1 MSERRAIL
9 LAHFAG
15 YLLQFRAPLIE
26 ELVARG
32 YRTTV
37 AVPHPDGPVRKGVE
51 RLGADCISIE
61 LSRTGL
67 NPLSDARFAWKAREL
82 MQKVRPDLV
91 IATGIKPILY
101 GLPAA
106 RHAGAS
112 IRVPLLAGLGATI
125 RPTSA
130 VQRVLALLIR
140 PAIRRAL
147 RSSTHVVTQNPDDTL
162 MIQERFGRDLS
173 RGPITT
179 AGSGVDL
186 SHFTAVPLAAKPSVL
201 MMARIVAE
209 KGVWEYLEAAR
220 AIRERRPEIRFVLAG
235 FLESGAR
242 GIGRAELDAGCRSS
256 GVHYVG
262 HVDDVRPLM
271 TECSVFVLPTYYGEG
286 RPRSIQEAL
295 AMGRPVVTTDNVGCR
310 DAIEDGVHGRIVPVR
325 DAMLLASAIQGVID
339 RPDPAA
345 VASACRQHAERRYGA
360 RAIARGWLNE
370 VGA

>member
-1 MSERRAIL
+1 VSERRAIL

-15 YLLQFRAPLIE
+15 YLLQFRTPLIE

-37 AVPHPDGPVRKGVE
+37 AVPNPDGYLRKGVE
-51 RLGADCISIE
+51 KLGADCISIE

-67 NPLSDARFAWKAREL
+67 NPLSDARFAWQARRL
-82 MQKVRPDLV
+82 MQRLRPDLV

-101 GLPAA
+101 GVPAA

-125 RPTSA
+125 RPASA
-130 VQRVLALLIR
+130 AQRLLALMVR
-140 PAIRRAL
+140 PAFSRAL
-147 RSSTHVVTQNPDDTL
+147 RSSTHVVTQNVDDTHL
-162 MIQERFGRDLS
+162 LVERFGRDIALS
-173 RGPITT
+173 PITT

-186 SHFTAVPLAAKPSVL
+186 CHFPAVPPAPEPSVL

-220 AIRERRPEIRFVLAG
+220 AIRGRRPQVRFVLAG
-235 FLESGAR
+235 FLESSAR
-242 GIGRAELDAGCRSS
+242 GIGQAEFDAGCHSC
-256 GVHYVG
+256 GVQYVG
-262 HVDDVRPLM
+262 HVDDIRPLM
-271 TECSVFVLPTYYGEG
+271 AACSVFVLPTYYGEG

-295 AMGRPVVTTDNVGCR
+295 AMGRPVITTDNVGCR
-310 DAIEDGVHGRIVPVR
+310 DAIENGVHGRIIPVR
-325 DAMLLASAIQGVID
+325 DAVALASAIEDVLD
-339 RPDPAA
+339 RGDPAA
-345 VASACRQHAERRYGA
+345 VSTACRQYAERRYGA
-360 RAIARGWLNE
+360 RAIARGWLDE